1 MSSAQKFAAIIEA
14 RRIEV
19 TQVQPKPE
27 VEKSIIDR
35 WESLKEVSAAQYTLP
50 NR

>member
-1 MSSAQKFAAIIEA
+1 MSSAQKFAAIVEA
-14 RRIEV
+14 RRVEV
-19 TQVQPKPE
+19 TEASKPE
-27 VEKSIIDR
+27 AEKSIIDR